1 MNLEFKNLTWSTLTF
16 QSSWWTGPT
25 MKLDEGL
32 SQAFTLAHP
41 PWKHPTVLPA
51 ALALQSLFAH
61 GKIQP
66 QRSLQLQRTD
76 ARWVKGAPPIT
87 ATILTF
93 TVARLLRPGIH
104 MFLLQKNPI
113 VHASV

>member
-1 MNLEFKNLTWSTLTF
+1 
-16 QSSWWTGPT
+16 

-104 MFLLQKNPI
+104 MFLLQKKPHCPCISLKPSQVSLTEWNP
-113 VHASV
+113 AMSK